1 MRLETREW
9 KESCFA
15 RERDGLPT
23 VKKLQNTFV
32 DSRNVISKQMTK
44 LKLNNGEEIYESK
57 DIIKEVKVFYER
69 LYSERQVEDCEILD
83 MAQDIP
89 VLTLQEKT
97 SLEGE
102 ITLAEASL
110 ALRNMKNYKSP
121 GSDGFTAEFFKFF
134 WLQLGSFV
142 VRSLNDGFRKGEL
155 STTQKEG
162 VIICIP
168 KGYKSKDLIKNGRPI
183 SLLNVVYKIG
193 SACITKRLKSVL
205 PSLINEDQTGFMAN
219 RYIGDIIRLIY
230 DLISYLY
237 RENKPGLLLCLD
249 FEKAFD
255 SVDWKFMFKVL
266 RAFGFGPDICQWIST
281 FYKDIKSSVTVNG
294 QLSQW
299 FAIQRGCRQGD
310 PISPY
315 LFILCVEILAI
326 MIRQNK
332 YIKGIFIG
340 ETEYK
345 ISQYADDT
353 EITLEGDKNSFEETV
368 KTINTFGKAS
378 GLFLNAGKTSAI
390 WLGNKRNSL
399 VKYMP
404 HLQMEWNPPKF
415 KILGIWFTNDLK
427 ECEVLNF
434 SEKFLEIRA
443 LYTVWL
449 KRQITPL
456 GRVAV
461 LKSLILS
468 KIIHLWMLLPNP
480 PDNLVNE
487 LQKTVFQFVWNRKQ
501 DRISRKIAVISI
513 AKGGFRIPNIKTYI
527 NALKLI
533 WIRKLKTCEHKW
545 KSIIKSTYPKVVW
558 FEQLGS
564 SLHFQEHTVNK
575 FWSHVFMAYKEFGKQ
590 IYVENS
596 EELVAEP
603 IFCNQ
608 NILVG
613 NRIIFF
619 IKTGLTK
626 ACVTL
631 KIC

>member
-1 MRLETREW
+1 MKKGKKDLENSIQSLEAKIVLTENEKRKLE
-9 KESCFA
+9 KDKQELVAIRDKRMEGVLLRSRA
-15 RERDGLPT
+15 RWIADGENITKYFCGLE
-23 VKKLQNTFV
+23 KRKYI
-32 DSRNVISKQMTK
+32 RKQMTK
-44 LKLNNGEEIYESK
+44 LTLNNREEIYESK

-69 LYSERQVEDCEILD
+69 LYSERQLEDCEILD
-83 MAQDIP
+83 MPQDIP

-121 GSDGFTAEFFKFF
+121 GSDGFTAEFLKFF

-168 KGYKSKDLIKNGRPI
+168 KGDKSKDLIKNWRPI

-193 SACITKRLKSVL
+193 SACIAKRLKSVL

-219 RYIGDIIRLIY
+219 RYIGDNIRLIY

-255 SVDWKFMFKVL
+255 SVVWKFMFKVL
-266 RAFGFGPDICQWIST
+266 RAFGFGPDTCQWIST

-332 YIKGIFIG
+332 HIKGIFIG

-353 EITLEGDKNSFEETV
+353 EITLEGDKKSFE
-368 KTINTFGKAS
+368 
-378 GLFLNAGKTSAI
+378 
-390 WLGNKRNSL
+390 
-399 VKYMP
+399 
-404 HLQMEWNPPKF
+404 
-415 KILGIWFTNDLK
+415 
-427 ECEVLNF
+427 
-434 SEKFLEIRA
+434 
-443 LYTVWL
+443 
-449 KRQITPL
+449 
-456 GRVAV
+456 
-461 LKSLILS
+461 
-468 KIIHLWMLLPNP
+468 
-480 PDNLVNE
+480 
-487 LQKTVFQFVWNRKQ
+487 
-501 DRISRKIAVISI
+501 
-513 AKGGFRIPNIKTYI
+513 
-527 NALKLI
+527 
-533 WIRKLKTCEHKW
+533 
-545 KSIIKSTYPKVVW
+545 
-558 FEQLGS
+558 
-564 SLHFQEHTVNK
+564 
-575 FWSHVFMAYKEFGKQ
+575 
-590 IYVENS
+590 
-596 EELVAEP
+596 
-603 IFCNQ
+603 
-608 NILVG
+608 
-613 NRIIFF
+613 
-619 IKTGLTK
+619 
-626 ACVTL
+626 
-631 KIC
+631 